1 MKRKEARGNLP
12 VEFADVSKA
21 AYLISFS
28 PAHCSVKRVL
38 LQSQRELFSF
48 KRDLL
53 ADVSKAAYLISF
65 SPALNP
71 QSSTLI

>member
-28 PAHCSVKRVL
+28 PA
-38 LQSQRELFSF
+38 
-48 KRDLL
+48 
-53 ADVSKAAYLISF
+53 
-65 SPALNP
+65 LNP
-71 QSSTLI
+71 QPSTLI

>member
-28 PAHCSVKRVL
+28 PALKL
-38 LQSQRELFSF
+38 
-48 KRDLL
+48 
-53 ADVSKAAYLISF
+53 
-65 SPALNP
+65 
-71 QSSTLI
+71 STLNTHP